1 MVNRRR
7 LKGSANKSVT
17 AVGAPKTL
25 DADELE
31 QILNSYIAKIYNCLT
46 AIAQSQCAQSTA
58 ASLTGDFTFHSPSM
72 FRGESKY
79 PIMYAPP
86 G

>member
-31 QILNSYIAKIYNCLT
+31 QTLNTLT
-46 AIAQSQCAQSTA
+46 AIAQS
-58 ASLTGDFTFHSPSM
+58 
-72 FRGESKY
+72 
-79 PIMYAPP
+79 
-86 G
+86 